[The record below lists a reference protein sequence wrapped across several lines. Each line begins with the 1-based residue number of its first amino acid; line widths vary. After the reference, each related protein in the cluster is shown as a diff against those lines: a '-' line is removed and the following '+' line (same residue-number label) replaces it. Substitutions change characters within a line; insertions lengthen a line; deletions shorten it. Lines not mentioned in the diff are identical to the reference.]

1 MLFLQ
6 KLKGQCQERAPR
18 PNPKLLGFACIGAL
32 LAGSVLGF
40 LAFSTGHAVIMGS
53 FGASIFLVMAAPD
66 VPFSQPRHIIGG
78 HFVASAIGL
87 FFFHLIGDM
96 WWSMALALALATVVM
111 LALRIPHPP
120 AGSNP
125 VAIFLTAPSWD
136 FIWLPTLLGAVIV
149 VIIALVYNNLR
160 SGQIYPKY
168 W

>member
-18 PNPKLLGFACIGAL
+18 PNPKLLGFAFMGAL

-53 FGASIFLVMAAPD
+53 FGASVFFVMAAPD

-87 FFFHLIGDM
+87 FFSFDWRYVVEHGACFGVGNSCDVG
-96 WWSMALALALATVVM
+96 LADT
-111 LALRIPHPP
+111 
-120 AGSNP
+120 
-125 VAIFLTAPSWD
+125 PS
-136 FIWLPTLLGAVIV
+136 
-149 VIIALVYNNLR
+149 
-160 SGQIYPKY
+160 SG
-168 W
+168 